1 MSSAG
6 FRARE
11 PVTAASTTP
20 TLSDEQLPE
29 LLELLADAD
38 SAELKLTVPESGQYA
53 AAAAL
58 GLDPLDA
65 QMRQVFFFDTPDLT
79 LNRHGVVLRARRVQ
93 RKGGD
98 SVVKLRPVVPQE
110 IPKTLRK
117 SAGFTVEVDAMPG
130 GYVCSGTLKRSVANA
145 DVRQVVTGALSLGAL
160 YSKTQRAFLAEHA
173 PAGFALEELSVLGP
187 ILVLKLK
194 FEPEGFER
202 RLVAELW
209 MYPDGSRVLELS
221 TKCAPNEAF
230 QAAAETRAFL
240 SERGVELHGEQQAKT
255 VKALE
260 FFADRVRRGSG
271 R

>member
-1 MSSAG
+1 MARASA
-6 FRARE
+6 
-11 PVTAASTTP
+11 TP
-20 TLSDEQLPE
+20 ALSDEQLPE
-29 LLELLADAD
+29 LLRLLADAD
-38 SAELKLTVPESGQYA
+38 SAELKLTVPESGQYT

-98 SVVKLRPVVPQE
+98 SVVKLRPVIPKE
-110 IPKTLRK
+110 IPKSLRE

-145 DVRQVVTGALSLGAL
+145 DVRQAVTGGGSLDALF
-160 YSKTQRAFLAEHA
+160 SKTQRAFLSEHS
-173 PAGFALEELSVLGP
+173 PPGLTLDDVSVLGP

-194 FEPEGFER
+194 FEPEDFER

-240 SERGVELHGEQQAKT
+240 SERGVDLHGEQQAKT

-260 FFADRVRRGSG
+260 FFATAIKRGH
-271 R
+271 RAA